1 MKVKATR
8 HVIGTFAEVGTL
20 IRSFSQLFFDYIK
33 DPNDEYWLW
42 MIEIRKYLRYLLMP
56 QISDSQVF
64 SAFIAKKVLESRASK
79 NIKRVFNSNQ
89 GLFVCLF
96 VCLFV

>member
-42 MIEIRKYLRYLLMP
+42 MIEIRTYLRYLLMP

-64 SAFIAKKVLESRASK
+64 SAVIVKKVLETRSSK
-79 NIKRVFNSNQ
+79 NIKRVFHSNQ
-89 GLFVCLF
+89 GLFV
-96 VCLFV
+96 